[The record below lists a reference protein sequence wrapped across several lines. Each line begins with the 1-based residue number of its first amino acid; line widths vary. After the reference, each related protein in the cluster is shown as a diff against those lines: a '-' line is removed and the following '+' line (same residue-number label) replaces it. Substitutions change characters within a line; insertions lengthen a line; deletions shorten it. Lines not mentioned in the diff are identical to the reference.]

1 MALPDQGAAWP
12 PPAWAPLYDAMRIDD
27 AWYSGD
33 RQRLARVYA
42 NHKRPAERRRLWGR
56 KAFEP
61 RLDRRDNRLHVPLPG
76 DIASTSADLL
86 FADMPTI
93 KVEDTAT
100 QDRLDL
106 LLDEGR
112 AQQTFLGA
120 AEQAAALSGVFLRVT
135 WDRELAD
142 RPLLTVMQP
151 DGAVPEFRFGMLRAV
166 SFWRE
171 LAGST
176 ESTVWRHFER
186 HEPGRIVHALY
197 EGNGENVG
205 RRVPLTEHPD
215 TADLVGSL
223 DAEGEGDSIAT
234 GIRDLT
240 AAYIPNMLPNRL
252 HRGSPIGRS
261 DYAAPVYDLFDA
273 LDEVWTSWMRD
284 IRLARARLIIP
295 DGYMRNEG
303 AGRGAS
309 FDDDREVWHSLKMP
323 PNEGA
328 GITLAQFD
336 IRVEEHRG
344 SAEAIM
350 RQAAQ
355 AAGYSPQSF
364 GLDGEGQPV
373 TATEVDSR
381 DARSMV
387 TRRKKAGYWRH
398 GVADMSHVML
408 QLDAKLFGS
417 RIAPARPRVE
427 FGDGVAES
435 EQATATTLDLLAR
448 AGAVSTAT
456 KVKIL
461 NPTWDD
467 TAVKAEVSAILAET
481 GAAAPDPVG
490 SFPMAA

>member
-1 MALPDQGAAWP
+1 
-12 PPAWAPLYDAMRIDD
+12 MRIDD

-33 RQRLARVYA
+33 RQRLARVYT
-42 NHKRPAERRRLWGR
+42 NHKRPTERRRLWGR
-56 KAFEP
+56 KSFEH
-61 RLDRRDNRLHVPLPG
+61 RLDRRDNRLHIPLPG

-93 KVEDTAT
+93 KVEDTTT
-100 QDRLDL
+100 QERLDV

-112 AQQTFLGA
+112 AHQVFLGA

-135 WDRELAD
+135 WDRDLTD

-151 DGAVPEFRFGMLRAV
+151 DGAIPEFRFGMLRAV

-171 LAGST
+171 LDGST
-176 ESTVWRHFER
+176 SATVWRHFER
-186 HEPGRIVHALY
+186 HESGRIIHALY
-197 EGNGENVG
+197 EGSSDNVG

-223 DAEGEGDSIAT
+223 DTDGEGDSIAT

-252 HRGSPIGRS
+252 HRGSPLGRS
-261 DYAAPVYDLFDA
+261 DYGAPIYDMFDS

-295 DGYMRNEG
+295 DGYMRNDG
-303 AGRGAS
+303 PGRGAS
-309 FDDDREVWHSLKMP
+309 FDDDREVWHSLSMP
-323 PNEGA
+323 PNEGV

-336 IRVEEHRG
+336 IRVEEHRS

-398 GVADMSHVML
+398 GVADMCHVLL
-408 QLDAKLFGS
+408 QLDVKLFGS
-417 RIAPARPRVE
+417 RITPARPRVE

-435 EQATATTLDLLAR
+435 EQSTATTLDLLNR
-448 AGAVSTAT
+448 AGAVSTST

-461 NPTWDD
+461 HPDWDD
-467 TAVKAEVSAILAET
+467 TAVRAEVDAILAET

-490 SFPMAA
+490 NFPMAA